1 MTAIA
6 DLAAQLA
13 AESANLDA
21 EVREIDLLVSQAR
34 SESARH
40 ETRRAAAAEKL
51 VAMGSS
57 TSAREAIDLAN
68 QAVTLTRRAALMD
81 AQVEILEAKRKAL
94 VRLKEAVDDHAARVR
109 ALVGIEPEAEP
120 DDAAGGPAEDG
131 EAGGPAED
139 GASAADAADHAA
151 AGSGKRR
158 KGGKPAA
165 GDASG
170 TAPAMSRIILTA
182 QEDLRREIARAMHD
196 GPAQSLTNIV
206 LQAEIVERLV
216 GVDQAAAEA
225 EVRQLVAMVQ
235 HTLEATKTFIF
246 DVRPMVL
253 DDLGLVPTLRRAARD
268 RGRRAGIAVEFEAL
282 GGDRRLPVELE
293 SGLFRI
299 LDEALAGYL
308 ALRPDRISLRL
319 DWGDVLTAELT
330 AEKRAPEVP
339 AVDLPAPGAKLPP
352 ALAEMMEQRRRDHA
366 EAVEAAAR
374 AATVQLPASLAR
386 DLADRAATL
395 GITEEVLDRGGRLR
409 LVAPLPEPGD
419 EGPQRAAGDNAA
431 A

>member
-1 MTAIA
+1 MTATA

-13 AESANLDA
+13 TESANLDA
-21 EVREIDLLVSQAR
+21 EVREIDLLVNQAR

-40 ETRRAAAAEKL
+40 ETRRASAAEKL
-51 VAMGSS
+51 AGLGSS
-57 TSAREAIDLAN
+57 SSAREAIDLAN
-68 QAVTLTRRAALMD
+68 QTVTLTRRAALMD
-81 AQVEILEAKRKAL
+81 AQVEILEAKKKAL

-109 ALVGIEPEAEP
+109 AVAGI
-120 DDAAGGPAEDG
+120 AAPAKTDGG
-131 EAGGPAED
+131 D
-139 GASAADAADHAA
+139 GASG
-151 AGSGKRR
+151 AGDEGATGGAGDGETGQGDSGDGGQPGGGRRR
-158 KGGKPAA
+158 KA
-165 GDASG
+165 GRSSG
-170 TAPAMSRIILTA
+170 EATGEPTGDGSVTTPAMSRIILTA

-216 GVDQAAAEA
+216 GKDPVAAEA

-235 HTLEATKTFIF
+235 HTLEATKAFIF

-282 GGDRRLPVELE
+282 GADRRLPVELE

-308 ALRPDRISLRL
+308 AQRPERVSLRL
-319 DWGDVLTAELT
+319 DWGEDLTAELA

-339 AVDLPAPGAKLPP
+339 PVDLPAPGAKLPP
-352 ALAEMMEQRRRDHA
+352 ALAEMMEQRRRDY
-366 EAVEAAAR
+366 EVAVEAAAR
-374 AATVQLPASLAR
+374 AATVQLPAGLAR
-386 DLADRAATL
+386 DLAARAATL
-395 GITEEVLDRGGRLR
+395 GIEEEVLDRGGRLR
-409 LVAPLPEPGD
+409 LVAPLPEPG
-419 EGPQRAAGDNAA
+419 GGGAV
-431 A
+431 